1 MAHVVPAFA
10 FSFHFQLCNS
20 GLIAAP
26 DITFLLRKA
35 EPVFSEMF
43 THRPA
48 NFSSPPGK
56 AGLAGRLGWL
66 CLLGTHMHT
75 EAHAWLCTCMRTHSH
90 TLVTYGCTRAIGTPM
105 RGVTCPRTNL
115 TLHQACF
122 HKGSVPSALGGGSA
136 PSHSAP
142 LGEPGGL
149 TSVI

>member
-1 MAHVVPAFA
+1 MAHAVPAFA

-35 EPVFSEMF
+35 EPVFSAMF
-43 THRPA
+43 THHPA

-66 CLLGTHMHT
+66 CLLGAHMHT

-90 TLVTYGCTRAIGTPM
+90 TLVTYGCTRAIGTPV
-105 RGVTCPRTNL
+105 RGVTCSRINL
-115 TLHQACF
+115 ILHQAFF
-122 HKGSVPSALGGGSA
+122 HKGSVPRALGEGQLPA
-136 PSHSAP
+136 IPSHSGN
-142 LGEPGGL
+142 LGGL
-149 TSVI
+149 PR